1 MKKKKC
7 LIMHSQQTV
16 FSLFFNFIIII
27 IFCMERNVYKR
38 LTSDY
43 VKIFHHF
50 TEIKKKKKLQHT
62 IKLKSDFKIK
72 LLLTFYPS

>member
-16 FSLFFNFIIII
+16 FSLFFNFMIII

-50 TEIKKKKKLQHT
+50 TEIKKKKLQHT

>member
-50 TEIKKKKKLQHT
+50 TEIKKKKKIT
-62 IKLKSDFKIK
+62 AYNKAKV
-72 LLLTFYPS
+72 

>member
-1 MKKKKC
+1 
-7 LIMHSQQTV
+7 
-16 FSLFFNFIIII
+16 
-27 IFCMERNVYKR
+27 MERNVYKR

-43 VKIFHHF
+43 VKIF
-50 TEIKKKKKLQHT
+50 TTSLKLKKKKLQHT

>member
-1 MKKKKC
+1 
-7 LIMHSQQTV
+7 
-16 FSLFFNFIIII
+16 
-27 IFCMERNVYKR
+27 MERNVYKR

-72 LLLTFYPS
+72 LLLTFYPSWIHIFLDKLLRALGKQP

>member
-1 MKKKKC
+1 
-7 LIMHSQQTV
+7 
-16 FSLFFNFIIII
+16 
-27 IFCMERNVYKR
+27 MERNVYKR

-50 TEIKKKKKLQHT
+50 TETKKKKKLQHT

-72 LLLTFYPS
+72 LLLTFYPSWIHIFLDKLLRALGKQP